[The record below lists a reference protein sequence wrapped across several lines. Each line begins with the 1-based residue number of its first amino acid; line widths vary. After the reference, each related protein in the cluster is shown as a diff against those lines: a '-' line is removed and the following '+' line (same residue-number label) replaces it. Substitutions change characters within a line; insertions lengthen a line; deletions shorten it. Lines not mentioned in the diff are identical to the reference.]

1 MHGDDDDEEDLDELE
16 ANFAMTNYSE
26 NRTELT
32 EAESAYIAQFEAANR
47 PEDGADDED
56 AAGDED
62 VAMDE
67 EGEDDMY
74 LPPGGDWR
82 TGPAGGRRA
91 GGGSGGV
98 KGRLWISAE
107 ARERWQ
113 GVLQGP
119 APHLASVSL
128 ACVAFRMQCKGFGL
142 ITDPKGAPKLTR
154 DDIEL
159 HLHSWCHAT
168 AFGSAATAKGRST
181 QKKKGS
187 AKKKGGR

>member
-1 MHGDDDDEEDLDELE
+1 MVHGDDDDEEDLDELE
-16 ANFAMTNYSE
+16 ATFALANYAE
-26 NRTELT
+26 NRKELT
-32 EAESAYIAQFEAANR
+32 EAESAYNAQFEAANR
-47 PEDGADDED
+47 PDDGADDED
-56 AAGDED
+56 GPEDAAGDEEE
-62 VAMDE
+62 DE
-67 EGEDDMY
+67 MY

-82 TGPAGGRRA
+82 TGPAGSRRA

-119 APHLASVSL
+119 SPQLATVSL

-154 DDIEL
+154 DDIDL

-181 QKKKGS
+181 QKKKG